1 MPMGNG
7 KKRLQYRKTKVEINE
22 KMHGCV
28 FFRIWFF
35 FSISPVPFL
44 VCRIPVLCSLLA
56 CREPNNVSNFTWTKK
71 SVWVKTLSSNFYFLW
86 YVPFA
91 ILKIIIDIIVMQIKV
106 TVVVVVFVF
115 YVSREI
121 YSLGLK
127 ILQKDEI
134 KGNDSVLFWLRG
146 TQRLFSMKYEN
157 IL

>member
-1 MPMGNG
+1 
-7 KKRLQYRKTKVEINE
+7 
-22 KMHGCV
+22 
-28 FFRIWFF
+28 
-35 FSISPVPFL
+35 
-44 VCRIPVLCSLLA
+44 
-56 CREPNNVSNFTWTKK
+56 
-71 SVWVKTLSSNFYFLW
+71 
-86 YVPFA
+86 
-91 ILKIIIDIIVMQIKV
+91 MQRKV

-146 TQRLFSMKYEN
+146 TKRLFSMKYEN